1 MLRHIAPLT
10 VTDHYSFS
18 PFNIP
23 PLFEAR
29 ENFVGVK
36 KREERRKKERRR
48 ERKEER
54 GGGGGGRL
62 EGLDDDGS
70 ARNRVSRAS
79 SNFPSYRINSST
91 DDPGRLSSNVI
102 SLKKRGYR
110 KLCV

>member
-54 GGGGGGRL
+54 GGGGGG
-62 EGLDDDGS
+62 GLDDDGS

-102 SLKKRGYR
+102 SLKKRRYR